1 MGNEKIIYIVVIFG
15 VLGISLGF
23 LIPAVMS
30 ERTIPETGQAEA
42 DVSPEVTPLISNELT
57 LLISVRGNICEEC
70 HVSGKVTAPQAST
83 IKDHI
88 EGGNYCLKC
97 HTISHE
103 NHRVDGNVT
112 CKSCHGGVKPKV
124 PSPDDGSILCGN
136 CHAYPDALLPSNG
149 NLASIHQLRGIN
161 CVSCHLDCER
171 CHEQA
176 PIGKKWDRRLNHF
189 NTLPNT
195 YK

>member
-1 MGNEKIIYIVVIFG
+1 MGNEKIIYIVVICG
-15 VLGISLGF
+15 VLGMSLGF

-30 ERTIPETGQAEA
+30 ERTMPETAQVGI
-42 DVSPEVTPLISNELT
+42 SPEVTPLISTDLT

-70 HVSGKVTAPQAST
+70 HISGKVTAPQAST

-88 EGGNYCLKC
+88 DGGNYCLKC
-97 HTISHE
+97 HVISHE
-103 NHRVDGNVT
+103 NHPVEGNVT
-112 CKSCHGGVKPKV
+112 CKSCHDGVNPKV
-124 PSPDDGSILCGN
+124 PSPDEGSILCGN
-136 CHAYPDALLPSNG
+136 CHAYPNALLPSNA
-149 NLASIHQLRGIN
+149 NLASIHQPRGVN

-176 PIGKKWDRRLNHF
+176 PIGKKWDKRLDHF